1 MGRAALSLLA
11 AAIATPLLVRAHPI
25 CHYGARNP
33 VLDYVLEGS
42 FCEYLHAEP
51 DGFCCDEAEELAA
64 KTRYGTA
71 KLSGDCADY
80 HKQVSTVV
88 VSILDI
94 HALLF
99 DGGIALVIPLLG
111 ALCCQLSAM
120 MLPLPELLLLHTA
133 VGHRWYVLV
142 SI

>member
-71 KLSGDCADY
+71 ELSDDCADY

-88 VSILDI
+88 VAILDI
-94 HALLF
+94 HAPLLF
-99 DGGIALVIPLLG
+99 DGIIALVLFVLS
-111 ALCCQLSAM
+111 ALCCLRRCCLCLSCCYC
-120 MLPLPELLLLHTA
+120 T
-133 VGHRWYVLV
+133 RR
-142 SI
+142 